1 MTELAVVSLARPTSL
16 VGAMLGVY
24 APLMGLLWFWLTVRA
39 LVVDRRAAWVRLV
52 VVCVLGAPCWTGVIA
67 LFAAGVFTS
76 ISERLPDGLSAVVGA
91 LGGAM
96 LGFMFVEAVANPT
109 FKDRRGRY
117 RSYFDARSPSLSG
130 RWPRPALILCR
141 WGLGGVG
148 LGSLGL
154 GVAFSLARNPDVA
167 LDSSRLPPGYLA
179 LGLALA
185 LALVGLIKVIARDDA
200 EEGRGH

>member
-1 MTELAVVSLARPTSL
+1 VS
-16 VGAMLGVY
+16 VGALLGVY

-67 LFAAGVFTS
+67 LFAVGVFTS
-76 ISERLPDGLSAVVGA
+76 MRERLPDGLSAFVGV

-117 RSYFDARSPSLSG
+117 RSYFDVRSPSLSG
-130 RWPRPALILCR
+130 RWQRPALIVCR

-154 GVAFSLARNPDVA
+154 GVAFSLAANPEVA
-167 LDSSRLPPGYLA
+167 VDSNRLPPGYLA

-185 LALVGLIKVIARDDA
+185 LALVGLIKVIVA
-200 EEGRGH
+200 ERTRER